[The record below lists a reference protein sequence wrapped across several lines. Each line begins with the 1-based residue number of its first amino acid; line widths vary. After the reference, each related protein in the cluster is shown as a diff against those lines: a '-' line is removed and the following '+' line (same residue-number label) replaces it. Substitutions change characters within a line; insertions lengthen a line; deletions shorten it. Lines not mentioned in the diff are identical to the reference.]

1 MCIRDRLYSNRRRFE
16 RGGILVVGPGPVFM
30 NYIERVLPS
39 LGEDSVTLRAIGA
52 VASDVLPDVR
62 ATRIDDALA
71 ANVKGSLRMVTLIK
85 RLVKCLLY
93 TSRCV

>member
-1 MCIRDRLYSNRRRFE
+1 
-16 RGGILVVGPGPVFM
+16 M
-30 NYIERVLPS
+30 NYIERVLPP
-39 LGEDSVTLRAIGA
+39 LGEDSVTPRAIGA

-85 RLVKCLLY
+85 RLVNLPLSDGPTQLL
-93 TSRCV
+93 TLSLIHI